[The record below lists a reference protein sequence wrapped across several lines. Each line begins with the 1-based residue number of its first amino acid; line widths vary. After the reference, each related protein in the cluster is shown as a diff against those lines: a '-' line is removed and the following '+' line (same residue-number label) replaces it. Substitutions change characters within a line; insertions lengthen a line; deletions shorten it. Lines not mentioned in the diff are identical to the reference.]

1 MVITLK
7 KLLTNYSDY
16 TKNQEE
22 RYKLSSVFSK
32 NGKIIFNPKNSGD
45 LQLIFEINK
54 DPYTDRHYYASTAL
68 QLNDGSKFTIN
79 RLALENFNSTSVK
92 IAMPLS
98 VREWGYS

>member
-16 TKNQEE
+16 TKNQEAH
-22 RYKLSSVFSK
+22 YQLSSVFSK

-45 LQLIFEINK
+45 LKLIFEISK
-54 DPYTDRHYYASTAL
+54 DYTVRHYYASTAL

-79 RLALENFNSTSVK
+79 KIALEEFNK
-92 IAMPLS
+92 AQC
-98 VREWGYS
+98 YY